1 MASLITKEAILNE
14 FSYVKE
20 NFFQQLLEKALENE
34 IITIEET
41 VKYRDGMA
49 GVIMEHAYDVTS
61 EVEFMIKKTCEV
73 VIKNHFYILSLYLS
87 TFKPAE
93 ALLKVQNTSS
103 FKLHTEAVKYFER
116 TLSDEW
122 FKLKDFENVVN
133 TSKELRLLKGTYN
146 SILNQF
152 KIFLNYDNNFADL
165 TQPIVI
171 PEYSFMSSSQLCSKD
186 LIYSLSMLSK
196 SFMIEVNMRNKFDK
210 KTIHEIKRRYS
221 DMNKTFNKMKI
232 EADVRMKEAELK
244 KSIRSKIESKYADMA
259 KDDPN
264 FEFIFGNTKEKEY
277 ESELELA
284 MESIEQE
291 KDASIDEVDTMYE
304 LDNMLVSTL
313 VELACVLINLE
324 FPKFKNPDSM
334 PKKYKALNRVPK
346 EILFDVLF
354 SHEEIVKFSDVEKEY
369 LQEYFI
375 QNLVT
380 IE

>member
-1 MASLITKEAILNE
+1 MASLITKEVILNE

-34 IITIEET
+34 IITIEEG

-49 GVIMEHAYDVTS
+49 QILLEHAYEVTTDVES
-61 EVEFMIKKTCEV
+61 MIKETREV

-87 TFKPAE
+87 TFKPSE

-103 FKLHTEAVKYFER
+103 FKLHAEAVKYFER
-116 TLSDEW
+116 TLSEECL
-122 FKLKDFENVVN
+122 KLKDFENVVN
-133 TSKELRLLKGTYN
+133 TSKEFKLLKGTYN

-152 KIFLNYDNNFADL
+152 KSFLNYDNNFADL

-171 PEYSFMSSSQLCSKD
+171 PEYSLMSSSQLCSKD

-196 SFMIEVNMRNKFDK
+196 SFMIEVNIRNKFDK
-210 KTIHEIKRRYS
+210 KTIRAIKKKYS
-221 DMNKTFNKMKI
+221 DMNKEFTKFKI
-232 EADVRMKEAELK
+232 ESEVKQKEVELR
-244 KSIRSKIESKYADMA
+244 KSIRSKIERKYADME

-264 FEFIFGNTKEKEY
+264 FAFIFGNSKEDEFQ
-277 ESELELA
+277 SELDLA

-291 KDASIDEVDTMYE
+291 KDAMFDDVDTMFE

-313 VELACVLINLE
+313 VELACILINLE
-324 FPKFKNPDSM
+324 FPKFKNPETMSE
-334 PKKYKALNRVPK
+334 KYKALNHVPK
-346 EILFDVLF
+346 EIIFEVLY
-354 SHEEIVKFSDVEKEY
+354 SHEEIVKFSDEEKEY
-369 LQEYFI
+369 LQKYFL

>member
-1 MASLITKEAILNE
+1 MASLITKETILNE

-34 IITIEET
+34 IITMEECI
-41 VKYRDGMA
+41 KYRDGMA
-49 GVIMEHAYDVTS
+49 QILLEHAYEVTTDVES
-61 EVEFMIKKTCEV
+61 MIKETREV

-87 TFKPAE
+87 TFKPSE

-116 TLSDEW
+116 TLSEECL
-122 FKLKDFENVVN
+122 KLKDFENVVN
-133 TSKELRLLKGTYN
+133 TSKEFKLLKGTYN

-152 KIFLNYDNNFADL
+152 KSFLNYDNNFADL

-171 PEYSFMSSSQLCSKD
+171 PEYSLMSSSQLCSKD

-196 SFMIEVNMRNKFDK
+196 SFMIEVNIRNKFDK
-210 KTIHEIKRRYS
+210 KTIRAIKKKYS
-221 DMNKTFNKMKI
+221 DMNKEFTKFKI
-232 EADVRMKEAELK
+232 ESEVKQKEVELR
-244 KSIRSKIESKYADMA
+244 KSIRAKIERKYADME

-264 FEFIFGNTKEKEY
+264 FEFIFGNTKEEEY
-277 ESELELA
+277 QSELELA

-291 KDASIDEVDTMYE
+291 KDASIDDLDIMFE

-324 FPKFKNPDSM
+324 YPKFKNPDTM
-334 PKKYKALNRVPK
+334 PKKYKALNRIPK

-354 SHEEIVKFSDVEKEY
+354 SHEEIVKFSDDEKEY
-369 LQEYFI
+369 LKEYFFE
-375 QNLVT
+375 NLLT